1 MRTQGRRSLEERWN
15 RFWYADGSACNLA
28 AARIIFSLLSLWVL
42 ASRDLA
48 GVTGVPAEFW
58 AGVPAS
64 ARWRY
69 LDFAGHATVEHG
81 LQWAAMVALAL
92 AALGVLPRLSCFV
105 SGILLYHLAPLE
117 TIVWTPNPYARGF
130 TISVLALLTLSFSP
144 CGDCW
149 ALASNGSAKSRPK
162 GQYNWPIRLIQL
174 FLAQVYFFSGYAKLF
189 HSGWQWATASNLRA
203 WMLYFSQQDQ
213 VRVFHTVGAWLAD
226 RPLLCQVI
234 GVGTLV
240 FEIGFMVVLFS
251 PMARRVLVPMAALFH
266 VAILVSM
273 NLVFLNVPQL
283 LVFADWERVAAWC
296 NKAWPVRQRN
306 ELAPESSAAAT

>member
-1 MRTQGRRSLEERWN
+1 MRTLSLLPQQLWD
-15 RFWYADGSACNLA
+15 RFWFTKGSPRNLA
-28 AARIIFSLLSLWVL
+28 AARIVFAMLSLWVL

-48 GVTGVPAEFW
+48 GVCSLPAEFW
-58 AGVPAS
+58 AGVPAG

-69 LDFAGHATVEHG
+69 LDFAGHARLEYG
-81 LQWAAMVALAL
+81 LQRAAMVALFCAL
-92 AALGVLPRLSCFV
+92 IGVLPRLSCFI

-117 TIVWTPNPYARGF
+117 TIIWTSHPYARGF

-149 ALASNGSAKSRPK
+149 TLVSTGVRKVRPM

-174 FLAQVYFFSGYAKLF
+174 FLAQVYLFSGYAKLF
-189 HSGWQWATASNLRA
+189 HSGWRWASASNLSN

-213 VRVFHTVGAWLAD
+213 VRVFHSLGAWLAY

-234 GVGTLV
+234 GIGTLI
-240 FEIGFMVVLFS
+240 FEIGFIFVLFS
-251 PMARRVLVPMAALFH
+251 PTARLVLVPMAVLFH
-266 VAILVSM
+266 IAILVSM

-283 LVFADWERVAAWC
+283 LVFADWDRVAAWR
-296 NKAWPVRQRN
+296 KSEPAEQD
-306 ELAPESSAAAT
+306 SAIVEASR